1 MAHPPKKKQLPPDI
15 LERDDHDLME
25 SIFGKEVMAEVDKIV
40 EERSEEKEN
49 KDNDQLME

>member
-1 MAHPPKKKQLPPDI
+1 MAHPSKKKQLPPDI

-25 SIFGKEVMAEVDKIV
+25 SIFGKEVMVEVDKIV

-49 KDNDQLME
+49 KDNDQLIE